1 MPRTSSSGEFPGA
14 EQSTRMD
21 DAVLADTLGAGA
33 LDRPAETDLVSIPLD
48 RDL

>member
-1 MPRTSSSGEFPGA
+1 MPRTSSSGDFPGA

-21 DAVLADTLGAGA
+21 ETVLADTLGAGS
-33 LDRPAETDLVSIPLD
+33 LDRPAGDDLVSIPLD